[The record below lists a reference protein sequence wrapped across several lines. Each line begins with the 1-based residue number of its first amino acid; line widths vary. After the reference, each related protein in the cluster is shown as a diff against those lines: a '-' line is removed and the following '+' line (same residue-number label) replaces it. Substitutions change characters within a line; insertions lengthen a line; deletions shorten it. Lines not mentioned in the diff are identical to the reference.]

1 MNTWEVIRNAIS
13 YIDLAL
19 PVAAVVVGFVHPNLK
34 GMRFALY
41 PAWLLTKI
49 SSIKLFML
57 IPAIRHG
64 GQLWTGSPINLI
76 EIIEL
81 LASILALVIA
91 YLVLHYYLKC
101 THNIRSNSII
111 DSVMYFLAITLMLI
125 PFGNWVTQDMD
136 ILSVVLFYA
145 DTVLPVIFVTIIW
158 HQKGSLAPGFT
169 AKRSLWKVRAT
180 RLILF
185 IGIVMMTIAHF
196 TPRIIGWPGDSASAV
211 LGSVFFVVYV
221 SMIAKNLLIAGMC
234 LFEYIRYTESRP
246 DNVHQINA

>member
-1 MNTWEVIRNAIS
+1 MNTWEIIRIAIS
-13 YIDLAL
+13 YIGLAL
-19 PVAAVVVGFVHPNLK
+19 PVVVIILSFVHPNLK

-41 PAWLLTKI
+41 PVWLLTKI
-49 SSIKLFML
+49 SSIKLLML

-64 GQLWTGSPINLI
+64 GQLSAGVPVNII
-76 EIIEL
+76 EITEL
-81 LASILALVIA
+81 FSGILALVVA
-91 YLVLHYYLKC
+91 YLGLRYYLKC
-101 THNIRSNSII
+101 IGSIRSTSTI

-145 DTVLPVIFVTIIW
+145 DTILPVIFVTIIW
-158 HQKGSLAPGFT
+158 YQKGSLAPGFT
-169 AKRSLWKVRAT
+169 VKRSLWKVRAA

-196 TPRIIGWPGDSASAV
+196 TPRIIGWLGDSASAV
-211 LGSVFFVVYV
+211 LGSIFFVVYV
-221 SMIAKNLLIAGMC
+221 SIIARNLLIAGLC

-246 DNVHQINA
+246 DNVHQVGA